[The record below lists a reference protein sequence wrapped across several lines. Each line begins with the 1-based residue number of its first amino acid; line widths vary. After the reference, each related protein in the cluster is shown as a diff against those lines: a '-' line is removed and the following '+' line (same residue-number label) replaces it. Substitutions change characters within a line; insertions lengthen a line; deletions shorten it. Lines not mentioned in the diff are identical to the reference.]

1 MLEMAEYLVTAA
13 TVIVLFGVA
22 TCFGDDAVE
31 AGLVKFGKN
40 EQILGDMGATG
51 RDSIGR
57 HRLFVTDARRRQRRQ
72 GGLAEQHLHIGAQ
85 AGLAHAL
92 HQLHRQQRMPAE

>member
-1 MLEMAEYLVTAA
+1 
-13 TVIVLFGVA
+13 
-22 TCFGDDAVE
+22 
-31 AGLVKFGKN
+31 
-40 EQILGDMGATG
+40 MGATG

-57 HRLFVTDARRRQRRQ
+57 HRLFVTDTRRRQRRQ

-92 HQLHRQQRMPAE
+92 HQLHRQQRMPAQLEEMVMAAHWLHIQQLGPDLRQCGLHALLWRFEAAGDKGFLGR